1 MPYQNEDVVE
11 SKERMQLIIDSGV
24 WREIVGGTINERR
37 PRSQQIRSDAC
48 RAHQDRK
55 DKSKPGP
62 VASPAC
68 YTRRDR
74 AGGSRRSRRW
84 CRRPREHS
92 WIFQESSRSW
102 RKRGAKGMKRRRGEG
117 DSPTLG
123 WVGSRRRV
131 EAGDSRS
138 LGHFDSYL

>member
-11 SKERMQLIIDSGV
+11 SKERMQLIIASGV
-24 WREIVGGTINERR
+24 RREIVGGTINERR

-84 CRRPREHS
+84 CRRPGTRASTVGSFKNRLDRGGKEEQKG
-92 WIFQESSRSW
+92 WRGDGEKATRLRLGESAAA
-102 RKRGAKGMKRRRGEG
+102 G
-117 DSPTLG
+117 
-123 WVGSRRRV
+123 GSRR
-131 EAGDSRS
+131 AIPA
-138 LGHFDSYL
+138 H

>member
-11 SKERMQLIIDSGV
+11 SKERMQLIIASGV

-48 RAHQDRK
+48 RTHQDRK

-62 VASPAC
+62 VASPAY

-84 CRRPREHS
+84 CRRP
-92 WIFQESSRSW
+92 
-102 RKRGAKGMKRRRGEG
+102 G
-117 DSPTLG
+117 T
-123 WVGSRRRV
+123 
-131 EAGDSRS
+131 
-138 LGHFDSYL
+138 